1 MIAKRLALRGDLLD
15 FSAAPSLTDTSMKTV
30 RFRPDHWLLIDGG
43 RIVGA
48 QPGSQLPDPSWWRE
62 DHSGRLIMPGFIDTH
77 VHSPQLDVIG
87 SYGAQLLD
95 WLNNYTFPA
104 ELAYANPE
112 LAEAGSH
119 RFLDAL
125 ISHGT
130 TTALIYPT
138 VHKLSADRLFAAAH
152 ARNMRIVTG
161 KVMMDR
167 HAPRELCDRQPD
179 SERDCRELI
188 ERWHGKGRNAY
199 AVTVRFAPTST
210 PEQIAVAARL
220 LKEDPSLYMQTHVA
234 ENRNEV
240 RWVGE
245 LFPEARSYL
254 DVYLRG
260 GLLHERSVLGHAIWL
275 DANDRAALHETGAV
289 IAHCPSSNLFL
300 GSGLFDWQANLDA
313 GVEVTL
319 ATDVGAGTSLCQLRT
334 MGDAYKMQAM
344 LNQGLTAWAALYSA
358 TLGTAIALDMDDEI
372 GSLEPGRMADVCA
385 WDLAV
390 GPAAERRMAVA
401 KELHEKVFSWIT
413 MGDERNLAAT
423 YVAGLRRYER
433 PTG

>member
-104 ELAYANPE
+104 ELAYADPE